1 MKILFKST
9 IRHIKKHFIQ
19 TLLTFFMTILMIA
32 VLSAIFNF
40 AASFQD
46 VLRRWSIDTYG
57 TYHYKFAAEDS
68 NKLKDIEEGFK
79 KDSWFSE
86 VFLDTVDNK
95 AVLFV
100 TVDKPG
106 LFTTKIMKEKLSAYS
121 LDSIHQDHNWELLV
135 SYGDLYKQNGM
146 YSFLLIFM
154 ILMTIITLASVLTL
168 GAVLKI
174 SAQQRERDFALLSS
188 IGASGTQISG
198 MILFESM
205 LYIFIAMPFG
215 LLFGIYLLNLSRS
228 KLDDMLKG
236 LEKFP
241 PVEIVIS
248 IPFMIAIII
257 VSIAIILI
265 SAYSPAK
272 KAAKIRPIEA
282 IRQNQQIYISKKE
295 QEHETGGDSVLS
307 NFAPKIISKFFHIEG
322 QLAYKTH
329 RRFKRQYYP
338 VLVALSVNIAL
349 SMVLS
354 SFSHYTNDVISMT
367 YSGMDYNIDI
377 QLSCDDNK
385 LLGQTVDELM
395 QISDNQLRLIRQTAF
410 ELRNPLPLSETGYR
424 SGLFQGSG
432 RQPDVVLLSV
442 DDDTLYS
449 ICHNEGIDIRTLKG
463 NTGIFIN
470 DQRTWR
476 YDGMQ
481 EKGKLFHL
489 EAGDILPVYST
500 HVSGSELSYSD
511 DDAMEIKIAA
521 AIDYSP
527 EYTKVDA
534 PTSLAILVS
543 EDTFLSLE
551 PYRPFAERVPGTH
564 NIILR
569 GMVDEA
575 GELERSISTYLDN
588 HTQVYGKIYN
598 YDEQI
603 REEQASIAGIRY
615 LLAGLV
621 IILSFICLFSNFIV
635 TWTINRARIKEF
647 AIFSSVGMT
656 PESIRKM
663 KGVESLLNSIRALI
677 LGTLMGIICSLLI
690 QKVYLTEYSVSWAF
704 PWSGLFIG
712 ILILIFVSVLSECII
727 NILMKKVSIV
737 ESIRINEM

>member
-1 MKILFKST
+1 
-9 IRHIKKHFIQ
+9 
-19 TLLTFFMTILMIA
+19 
-32 VLSAIFNF
+32 
-40 AASFQD
+40 
-46 VLRRWSIDTYG
+46 
-57 TYHYKFAAEDS
+57 
-68 NKLKDIEEGFK
+68 
-79 KDSWFSE
+79 
-86 VFLDTVDNK
+86 
-95 AVLFV
+95 
-100 TVDKPG
+100 
-106 LFTTKIMKEKLSAYS
+106 
-121 LDSIHQDHNWELLV
+121 
-135 SYGDLYKQNGM
+135 
-146 YSFLLIFM
+146 
-154 ILMTIITLASVLTL
+154 
-168 GAVLKI
+168 
-174 SAQQRERDFALLSS
+174 
-188 IGASGTQISG
+188 

-248 IPFMIAIII
+248 IPFMIAIVI
-257 VSIAIILI
+257 VSIAIILV

-272 KAAKIRPIEA
+272 KAARIRPIEA
-282 IRQNQQIYISKKE
+282 IRQNQQIYITKRE
-295 QEHETGGDSVLS
+295 QETGDSVLS
-307 NFAPKIISKFFHIEG
+307 NFISKLISKYFHIEG

-338 VLVALSVNIAL
+338 VLVALSVNITL

-377 QLSCDDNK
+377 PLSCDDNK
-385 LLGQTVDELM
+385 LLGQAANELIK
-395 QISDNQLRLIRQTAF
+395 ISDNQLRLIRQTAF
-410 ELRNPLPLSETGYR
+410 ELRNPLPLSETGYG

-449 ICHNEGIDIRTLKG
+449 VCHNEGIDMKTLNG

-489 EAGDILPVYST
+489 ETGDILPVYST
-500 HVSGSELSYSD
+500 HVSGSELSYPN
-511 DDAMEIKIAA
+511 DDAIEIKIAA

-534 PTSLAILVS
+534 PTSLVILVS

-551 PYRPFAERVPGTH
+551 PHRPFAERDPGTH

-575 GELERSISTYLDN
+575 DELEKSISTYLDKQ
-588 HTQVYGKIYN
+588 TQVYGKIYN

-621 IILSFICLFSNFIV
+621 IILLFICLFSNFIV

-647 AIFSSVGMT
+647 AIFSSIGMT
-656 PESIRKM
+656 PKSIRKM

-677 LGTLMGIICSLLI
+677 PGTLMGIICSILI
-690 QKVYLTEYSVSWAF
+690 QKVYLTEYSSSWAF

-712 ILILIFVSVLSECII
+712 ILILVFV
-727 NILMKKVSIV
+727 
-737 ESIRINEM
+737 

>member
-1 MKILFKST
+1 MKILFIST
-9 IRHIKKHFIQ
+9 LRHIKKHFIQ

-46 VLRRWSIDTYG
+46 VLRRWAIDTSG
-57 TYHYKFAAEDS
+57 TYHYKFVAEDR
-68 NKLKDIEEGFK
+68 NTLKGLEEGFK

-106 LFTTKIMKEKLSAYS
+106 LFTTRIMKEKLSEYS
-121 LDSIHQDHNWELLV
+121 LDSIYQDHNWELLV
-135 SYGDLYKQNGM
+135 SYGDLDKQNGM
-146 YSFLLIFM
+146 YAFLLIFV
-154 ILMTIITLASVLTL
+154 ILITIITLASVLTL

-174 SAQQRERDFALLSS
+174 SAYQREQDFALLSS
-188 IGASGTQISG
+188 IGASGSQISR

-205 LYIFIAMPFG
+205 VYIFIAMPFG
-215 LLFGIYLLNLSRS
+215 LVFGVYLLDLSRS

-248 IPFMIAIII
+248 IPFIIAIII
-257 VSIAIILI
+257 VSIVIILA
-265 SAYSPAK
+265 SAYSSAK
-272 KAAKIRPIEA
+272 KVAKIRPIEA
-282 IRQNQQIYISKKE
+282 IGQNQQIYISKWE
-295 QEHETGGDSVLS
+295 QKHKTGDSVLS
-307 NFAPKIISKFFHIEG
+307 NSVSKLISKLFNIEG

-349 SMVLS
+349 SMALS

-385 LLGQTVDELM
+385 LLGQTADELM
-395 QISDNQLRLIRQTAF
+395 QISDNQLSLIRQTAF

-442 DDDTLYS
+442 DNDTLYS
-449 ICHNEGIDIRTLKG
+449 ICHNEGIDIKTLNE

-476 YDGMQ
+476 HDGMQ
-481 EKGKLFHL
+481 EKGNLFHL
-489 EAGDILPVYST
+489 ESGDILPIYST
-500 HVSGSELSYSD
+500 HVSDSELSNPN
-511 DDAMEIKIAA
+511 DDAIEVKIAA

-527 EYTKVDA
+527 EYTKVEA
-534 PTSLAILVS
+534 STSLVILVS

-551 PYRPFAERVPGTH
+551 PHRPFAERDPGNH
-564 NIILR
+564 NVFLR
-569 GMVDEA
+569 GMVNEA
-575 GELERSISTYLDN
+575 DKLEKSISTYLDKQ
-588 HTQVYGKIYN
+588 TQVYGKIYN

-615 LLAGLV
+615 LLTGLV
-621 IILSFICLFSNFIV
+621 IILLLICLFSNFIV
-635 TWTINRARIKEF
+635 TWTINRARMKEF

-663 KGVESLLNSIRALI
+663 KGVESLLNSIKALI
-677 LGTLMGIICSLLI
+677 PGTFMGIICSVLI
-690 QKVYLTEYSVSWAF
+690 QKVYLTEYSVSWTF
-704 PWSGLFIG
+704 PWWGLFIG

-727 NILMKKVSIV
+727 NMLMKKISIV
-737 ESIRINEM
+737 DSMTLP